1 MSVFATKIHNCIG
14 YRAALIVLPLWSNM
28 SLIKKFAGQ
37 AAIYGL
43 GSILSRIVYY
53 LVVVV
58 LLTYILG
65 ERTAEFGTYAFFYA
79 YATVL
84 ITLFS
89 FRMDTALFRYGNK
102 GKDLDTAF
110 NTTLTLVLGSA
121 ALLALLGIFLARP
134 IANLIGFPDQ
144 PRYVTWF
151 AFILSFDCINLI
163 PFAKLRLTDKAKQ
176 FALYKIFNVVISIG
190 FILFFLV
197 VLPRYEDS
205 FLGFLPKM
213 ESTIDWVFIS
223 NLIASALLTLA
234 LLPSM
239 RGFKVQINKPL
250 ISKMLVYVFP
260 LVIVGMAN
268 GFIQFFAVPLQKAFL
283 GNDVMENLGDAGV
296 YDFTRRIAGL
306 FVMFTTAFNY
316 AAEPFFFNNSSEAD
330 RKNLYGK
337 ICRLFVLVGGIA
349 IVGLYLGVD
358 LVKYL
363 ADSNYWDSL
372 YLLPILLL
380 AYMFLG
386 IYYNISIWY
395 KLSDNTKYG
404 AYISIIGVVITL
416 GFSIFYLPRIG
427 YAASAWATLITY
439 AVMVVIG
446 YWLGQ
451 KKYPIHYP
459 VIKIARDL
467 LVIIAILGVGY
478 CVRESQAVRVKYIV
492 NAFLFLAYLSYV
504 WYSEKDQWKTVLG
517 RSG

>member
-1 MSVFATKIHNCIG
+1 
-14 YRAALIVLPLWSNM
+14 M

-89 FRMDTALFRYGNK
+89 FRLDTALFRYGSK
-102 GKDLDTAF
+102 GKDLHLSF

-121 ALLALLGIFLARP
+121 VLLALLGIFLAQP

-144 PRYVTWF
+144 PRYVRWF
-151 AFILSFDCINLI
+151 AFILAFDCINLL

-176 FALYKIFNVVISIG
+176 FALYKIFNVVISVL

-197 VLPRYEDS
+197 FLPKHEKG
-205 FLGFLPKM
+205 FLSFLPKM
-213 ESTIDWVFIS
+213 EATIDWVFIA
-223 NLIASALLTLA
+223 NLIASGILFLA
-234 LLPSM
+234 LLPTMKSY
-239 RGFKVQINKPL
+239 RPSINTQL
-250 ISKMLVYVFP
+250 ASKMLVYVFP

-268 GFIQFFAVPLQKAFL
+268 GFIQFFAVPLQKMFL
-283 GNDVMENLGDAGV
+283 GNDVIENLGDAGV

-316 AAEPFFFNNSSEAD
+316 AAEPFFFNNSTEAD
-330 RKNLYGK
+330 RKILYGQ

-363 ADSNYWDSL
+363 ADSNYWESL
-372 YLLPILLL
+372 YLLPVLLV
-380 AYMFLG
+380 AYLFLG
-386 IYYNISIWY
+386 IYYNVSIWY

-404 AYISIIGVVITL
+404 AFISIIGVILTLVI
-416 GFSIFYLPRIG
+416 SIYYLPRIG

-439 AVMVVIG
+439 FVMVVLG
-446 YWLGQ
+446 YWIGQ

-459 VIKIARDL
+459 VIKIVRDL
-467 LVIIAILGVGY
+467 LVIIIILGVGY
-478 CVRESQAVRVKYIV
+478 WVRESQAISVKYV
-492 NAFLFLAYLSYV
+492 TNAILFIAYLTYA
-504 WYSEKDQWKTVLG
+504 WFSEHKQWMTML
-517 RSG
+517 RSSK